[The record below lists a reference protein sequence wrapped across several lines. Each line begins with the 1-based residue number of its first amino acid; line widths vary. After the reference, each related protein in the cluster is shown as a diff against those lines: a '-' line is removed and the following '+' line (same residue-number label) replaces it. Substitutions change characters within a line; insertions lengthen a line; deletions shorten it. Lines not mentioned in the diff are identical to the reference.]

1 MLYGTAGI
9 SAAILTSWLFYICH
23 ELRYNFVFE
32 SIMLLKYETNYIFA
46 DSCDRGMNTS
56 LIGCRQL

>member
-56 LIGCRQL
+56 